1 MINSAKIP
9 TAYSE
14 VYSFINAL
22 GIDFINKIPV
32 KLYNTIKENR
42 NVNYNPKFEAS
53 QKITNSMISQE
64 ALSLIAA
71 LNLQYWCNNETEK
84 QELKQ
89 VYIENTRREEEKY
102 SYENLFKNRE
112 KSQLLNNNIIDSTS
126 QPISEK
132 LSLTEYKESI
142 FKRIINKIKKFFHF
156 I

>member
-1 MINSAKIP
+1 MINTAKIP

-22 GIDFINKIPV
+22 GNNYINKIPT
-32 KLYNTIKENR
+32 KLYNTIKDNR
-42 NVNYNPKFEAS
+42 DKDYNPIFNSS
-53 QKITNSMISQE
+53 QKLDSTMITQE

-71 LNLQYWCNNETEK
+71 INLQYWCDNDAEK

-89 VYIENTRREEEKY
+89 IYIGNTKLEEEKY

-112 KSQLLNNNIIDSTS
+112 KTQPLNNNIDNTS
-126 QPISEK
+126 QPVSEN

-142 FKRIINKIKKFFHF
+142 FKKIINKIKRFFHF